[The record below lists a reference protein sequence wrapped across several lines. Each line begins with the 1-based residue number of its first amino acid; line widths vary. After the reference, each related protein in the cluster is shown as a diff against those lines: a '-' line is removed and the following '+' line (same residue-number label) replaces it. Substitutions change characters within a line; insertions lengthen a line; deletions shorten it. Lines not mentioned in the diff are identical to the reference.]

1 MHRFVICLQ
10 NHDQI
15 GNRPTG
21 DRLHHT
27 IDLASWRA
35 ASTLLL
41 TAPMTPLIFMG
52 QEWAASTAFQFF
64 TDLEPGLGAL
74 VTEGR
79 RREFRYFAG
88 FGEPAA
94 QALVPDP
101 QDAAT
106 FERSRLDWSERTS
119 PEHAACLAL
128 YTELLRLRRTHRAL
142 AASAAARGDAEAVS
156 NDVILMRRENEHER
170 FLVIVRLAGAGPVD
184 VETNSSGS
192 SMRIVLT
199 TEEPRFA
206 IDPHPPESRRHRD
219 TLALLFH
226 RPGAVIL
233 AS

>member
-1 MHRFVICLQ
+1 VICLQ

-41 TAPMTPLIFMG
+41 TAPMTPLLFMG
-52 QEWAASTAFQFF
+52 QEWAASAPFQFF

-79 RREFRYFAG
+79 RREFRDSPG

-101 QDAAT
+101 QDRAT
-106 FERSRLDWSERTS
+106 FERSRLDWSERPT
-119 PEHAACLAL
+119 PLQAACLAL
-128 YTELLRLRRTHRAL
+128 YTELLRLRSTHGAL
-142 AASAAARGDAEAVS
+142 AASPAARGDAEAIG
-156 NDVILMRRENEHER
+156 NDVILMRREHDHER
-170 FLVIVRLAGAGPVD
+170 FLVIVRLAGAGPVN
-184 VETNSSGS
+184 VETNWSGTS
-192 SMRIVLT
+192 PRIVLT
-199 TEEPRFA
+199 TEESRFA
-206 IDPHPPESRRHRD
+206 IDPHPPESRMHRE
-219 TLALLFH
+219 TVAILFH